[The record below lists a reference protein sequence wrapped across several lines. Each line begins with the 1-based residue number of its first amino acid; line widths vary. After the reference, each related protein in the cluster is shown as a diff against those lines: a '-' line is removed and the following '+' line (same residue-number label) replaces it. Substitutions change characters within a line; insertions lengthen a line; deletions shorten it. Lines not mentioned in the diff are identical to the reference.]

1 MADTSLTGLAFAD
14 VRHGLDGRSL
24 SALELT
30 GAYLERIESLPE
42 LNAYRYVDDEAA
54 RARAAQ
60 ADRELDAG
68 ELLGPLH
75 GIPIGIKE
83 SFGVEGLPFSAGC
96 AAFED
101 LRAPADADVVA
112 RERSGGAV
120 ILGVHRMSENAM
132 GLMVR
137 DGARATGANP
147 RHPDFAPGGSS
158 SGSAVAAAAGLC
170 ALALGAD
177 GGGSVRNPAAASG
190 AIGFKPHRQ
199 PVARGRVPPVDGRC

>member
-1 MADTSLTGLAFAD
+1 VLSWAGREGGRVAEEGLPFAE
-14 VRHGLDGRSL
+14 VRSGLDGRFL
-24 SALELT
+24 SAMEL
-30 GAYLERIESLPE
+30 AEACLERIEALPQ
-42 LNAYRYVDDEAA
+42 LNAYRYVDDEGALG
-54 RARAAQ
+54 RAAQ

-96 AAFED
+96 LAFED
-101 LRAPADADVVA
+101 FHAPADADVVA
-112 RERSGGAV
+112 LARAGGAV
-120 ILGVHRMSENAM
+120 ILGVQRMRENAM

-158 SGSAVAAAAGLC
+158 SGSAAATRPASVRSRWAPTAAGRC
-170 ALALGAD
+170 ET
-177 GGGSVRNPAAASG
+177 RPQPAA
-190 AIGFKPHRQ
+190 
-199 PVARGRVPPVDGRC
+199 